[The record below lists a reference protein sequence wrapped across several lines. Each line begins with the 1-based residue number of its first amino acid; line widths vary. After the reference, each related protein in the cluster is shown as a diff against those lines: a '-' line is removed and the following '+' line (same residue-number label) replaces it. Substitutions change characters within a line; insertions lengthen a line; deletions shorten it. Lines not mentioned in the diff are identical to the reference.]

1 MWDFWPRYSIS
12 KRGLKSFLPKQSRES
27 LSGPRSA
34 RRVLPAEEPLRLKI
48 ITPSLSH
55 QPSSRVSGAWS
66 TRGSWSQWAVAG
78 LVSAR
83 GETPGVSA
91 GLGVQDLLPLW
102 LAPVCCAAL
111 PGLPRSAQL
120 WLVPTH
126 SQSRRPNFDA
136 FRSVCCGRAPAR
148 PSSSP
153 APSVPDL
160 DSSGPHQSRATLLLP
175 AWQPRLPPLSRG
187 AQLWGPKE
195 SCGPRGS
202 GGCTPGAVVPT
213 LAQLLAGLGDPRSR
227 RLRHQRTAAT
237 QRQEEARPEPGLEG
251 ATPRLGVSGCAR
263 AVPL

>member
-120 WLVPTH
+120 WLVPTR

-175 AWQPRLPPLSRG
+175 AWQPDSLPFPEVRSFGVPRRAAGRGGAAGAHQGPWCRPLHNF
-187 AQLWGPKE
+187 L
-195 SCGPRGS
+195 
-202 GGCTPGAVVPT
+202 
-213 LAQLLAGLGDPRSR
+213 
-227 RLRHQRTAAT
+227 
-237 QRQEEARPEPGLEG
+237 PGLETPG
-251 ATPRLGVSGCAR
+251 PAGSATSGLRPHSGKRRRGQSLA
-263 AVPL
+263 